1 MNVIEIVALF
11 EGVAEKLVLKYNSI
25 LNVYT
30 VELEYNVVE
39 KLLETQDFK
48 TALLKYLSVQQEMA
62 FDAILKFN

>member
-39 KLLETQDFK
+39 KLLETRDFK

-62 FDAILKFN
+62 FDAILEFN

>member
-39 KLLETQDFK
+39 KLLETQSYK
-48 TALLKYLSVQQEMA
+48 TALLKFLNVQQEMA
-62 FDAILKFN
+62 FDAILEFN